1 MPSHRRMRSYFLK
14 LAHTF
19 STPISSLSSH
29 ARSKHKH
36 DHDFL
41 FTISSETKINDKL
54 LPLPWLSL
62 STTPSSTFFLSFFF
76 FFFFSLLYVLRTK
89 RSMRSSATWK
99 FKFPREEAESEWP
112 PACTLCS
119 KEIDFARACSR
130 TSSGSWYSGTGWL
143 EEVFTERNGAN
154 EIGDSL

>member
-1 MPSHRRMRSYFLK
+1 MLKKFFKQESSMPSHRRMRSYFLK

-19 STPISSLSSH
+19 STPISSLSNH

-62 STTPSSTFFLSFFF
+62 STTPSSTFFFSFLFLLFLS
-76 FFFFSLLYVLRTK
+76 SLRSTYKTVNEKFCHMEIQVSTRGGWVRVTSCLYFMLEGNRF
-89 RSMRSSATWK
+89 RSS
-99 FKFPREEAESEWP
+99 
-112 PACTLCS
+112 
-119 KEIDFARACSR
+119 
-130 TSSGSWYSGTGWL
+130 
-143 EEVFTERNGAN
+143 VFTYIKR
-154 EIGDSL
+154 